1 MDSIFYDRVLETT
14 TTTGTGTYTLAGA
27 VAGHRSFSVVG
38 NGLTT
43 PVAVWEVDANGNPSG
58 AWEVARGCVWS
69 SSGTTLT
76 RGTFVASSTGSAINW
91 ASGTKRVAQVLPAE
105 VLQAMANL
113 AASATLGCRLTLT
126 QGSPVTTGDVTGA
139 TTIYVEP
146 WLGDTLPMYRD
157 ASGDIPIRPKLA
169 ASSVSLALGTLAS
182 ATIPNDVFIDYG
194 VTSAGVLSLTKVP
207 WTSTSARAT
216 ALVASGG
223 HFYKSG
229 DLRYLWLGTFA
240 PTSTT
245 TTADSAANRYL
256 ANGYRSNQVPKHL
269 GVSESTSHTI
279 NNTAAREWN
288 GGTAARVNFVCPLV
302 QGAVSGE
309 AVGAGNF
316 GAGTTGYLNFGCGLN
331 STTYVSGFTLRAGTP
346 AAQFDFRL
354 TATQTGMPTLG
365 LNYFTACENEAASAT
380 VTLSSVIVRGVVPC

>member
-1 MDSIFYDRVLETT
+1 MDSIFYDKVMETT
-14 TTTGTGTYTLAGA
+14 ATTGTGTLTLAGA
-27 VAGHRSFSVVG
+27 VSGHRTFAAVG
-38 NGLTT
+38 NGNTT
-43 PVAVWEVDANGNPSG
+43 PMAVWEVDANGNPNG
-58 AWEVARGCVWS
+58 AWEVARGCTYT
-69 SSGTTLT
+69 SSGTTLS
-76 RGTFVASSTGSAINW
+76 RGTFVASSTGSAISW
-91 ASGTKRVAQVLPAE
+91 SAGTKRVAQVLPAE
-105 VLQAMANL
+105 ILQAMANL

-169 ASSVSLALGTLAS
+169 ASTVSLALGTLAS
-182 ATIPNDVFIDYG
+182 ATIPNDVFIDFG

-245 TTADSAANRYL
+245 TTADSAAHRYL
-256 ANGYRSNQVPKHL
+256 ANGYRSNQVEKHL
-269 GVSESTSHTI
+269 SVTESTSHTI

-288 GGTAARVNFVCPLV
+288 NATTARVNFLCPLV
-302 QGAVSGE
+302 QGSVRGE
-309 AVGAGNF
+309 VVVAGYF
-316 GAGTTGYLNFGCGLN
+316 GAGSTGYLNFGCGLN
-331 STTYVSGFTLRAGTP
+331 ATTSAYGFTLRPGTP
-346 AAQFDFRL
+346 VAQFDFRA
-354 TATQTGMPTLG
+354 TATTVGMPALG
-365 LNYFTACENEAASAT
+365 LNYFTACENEAATAT
-380 VTLSSVIVRGVVPC
+380 ITLASVIVRGVVPC